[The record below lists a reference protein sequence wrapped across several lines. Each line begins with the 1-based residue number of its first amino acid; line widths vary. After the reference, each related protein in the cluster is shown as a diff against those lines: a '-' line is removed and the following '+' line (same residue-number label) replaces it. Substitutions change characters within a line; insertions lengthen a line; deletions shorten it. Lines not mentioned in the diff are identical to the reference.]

1 MKSVITYTRV
11 STQRQG
17 ISGLGLSAQ
26 TERMAAFCAQN
37 GFDIAHS
44 YTEIETGRGA
54 DALELRPQLKAAL
67 DHAKRLGCPILVAK
81 LDRLSRDVAFI
92 SGLMVRKVPFIV
104 AELGP
109 DVDSFMLHLYAALA
123 EKERSMISERTRAA
137 LQAKKAQGVRLGNTR
152 NLQYA
157 RQKGNEAQA
166 HAASRFAENVGP
178 ILRGLIA
185 SGIKSPSDIADCLNQ
200 RGIQTARGGKWHP
213 TTVRNVL
220 ARLQIA

>member
-1 MKSVITYTRV
+1 MT
-11 STQRQG
+11 
-17 ISGLGLSAQ
+17 
-26 TERMAAFCAQN
+26 AFCAQH
-37 GFDIAHS
+37 GFDIVGS
-44 YTEIETGRGA
+44 YSEVESGRGT
-54 DALELRPQLKAAL
+54 DALELRPELKAAL
-67 DHAKRLGCPILVAK
+67 EHAKRLGCPILVAK

-109 DVDSFMLHLYAALA
+109 DVDSFLLHLYAALA

-137 LQAKKAQGVRLGNTR
+137 LKVKKAQGVKLGNTR

-157 RQKGNEAQA
+157 SRMGNEAQA
-166 HAASRFAENVGP
+166 GAATQFAENIAP
-178 ILRGLIA
+178 TLRGLIG
-185 SGIKSPSDIADCLNQ
+185 SGIKSLSGIADCLNQ
-200 RGIQTARGGKWHP
+200 RGIHTARGGKWHP